1 MGQFYFGTL
10 GQFSIGVDTMK
21 KSRFTD
27 SQILDAI
34 KRVEAGMAVPDLCR
48 ELGISTATFYKWR
61 AKYGGMDVS
70 MMARMKELEA
80 ENARL
85 RKMYVEEKLKAEIV
99 AEALAKKW

>member
-1 MGQFYFGTL
+1 
-10 GQFSIGVDTMK
+10 MK

-34 KRVEAGMAVPDLCR
+34 KREEAGLAVPDLCR

-80 ENARL
+80 ENTRL